1 MILPHLSA
9 SARVIAARLS
19 GRGRRRLDR
28 DVLHPFLDF
37 GQGQNAADLGIEP
50 TDDLA
55 RHSGGT
61 VGSIPWFSAQSRFVV
76 LLLRRL
82 RRSV

>member
-1 MILPHLSA
+1 MTCESSSMPST
-9 SARVIAARLS
+9 
-19 GRGRRRLDR
+19 
-28 DVLHPFLDF
+28 LHPFLDF

-61 VGSIPWFSAQSRFVV
+61 VGGVQETTGTYG
-76 LLLRRL
+76 
-82 RRSV
+82 

>member
-1 MILPHLSA
+1 MGSLRSEPELLDDPA
-9 SARVIAARLS
+9 PLLGVSARHRGELS

-61 VGSIPWFSAQSRFVV
+61 VGGVQETTGTYD
-76 LLLRRL
+76 
-82 RRSV
+82 